1 MREAGWFLL
10 QTNLV
15 VSNAD
20 KSQNVWVERGSF
32 HPLFPVLGNAEAYVR
47 IKATPPALHTA
58 LIPWNIDN
66 DAPRRFEIAQGAL
79 IVTFDVARIDAI
91 ASIDPLRS
99 VPGPGRLGGRF
110 AWPVALPIQ
119 VD

>member
-1 MREAGWFLL
+1 MRQDGSTTEA
-10 QTNLV
+10 NLV

-58 LIPWNIDN
+58 LIPWSIGD
-66 DAPRRFEIAQGAL
+66 DALRRFEIAQGAL
-79 IVTFDVARIDAI
+79 IVTFDVARIDAT